1 MIYTIKNITDSDMI
15 LRLHHSI
22 LPLESGQKI
31 EVPESIAMA
40 LRRTQGLIIK
50 EIDNEE
56 RLSLKRSRERI
67 LPELER
73 DYSKYSINMLRSIA
87 SDLGLK
93 NYFISKKALI
103 EYIRERRI

>member
-1 MIYTIKNITDSDMI
+1 MRHIIKNITDTGMI
-15 LRLHHSI
+15 IRLHHSI
-22 LPLESGQKI
+22 LPLECGQEV

-50 EIDNEE
+50 ERDNKGS
-56 RLSLKRSRERI
+56 LSLKRSRERI

-103 EYIRERRI
+103 EYVRERRI

>member
-15 LRLHHSI
+15 LKLHHSI
-22 LPLESGQKI
+22 LPLERGQEI

-50 EIDNEE
+50 ERDNKGP
-56 RLSLKRSRERI
+56 LSLKRSRERI
-67 LPELER
+67 LPELEI

-87 SDLGLK
+87 SGLGLK
-93 NYFISKKALI
+93 NYFIKKQELI
-103 EYIRERRI
+103 EYIKERRI